1 MTDREKIISND
12 YYDLI
17 ADYTLRKGMND
28 LEGTVYQPVNGEIGV
43 AYVERSAVIPMSV
56 SSFTYPVIPKLYG
69 LMQDQQGK
77 VFDPTPLIRS
87 GITQVQKGALNLTG
101 RGVVIGFLDTGI
113 RYEEE
118 VFKNPDGTTRILGI
132 WDQTIQ
138 DGEPPAGILYGT
150 EYRREDINIALQSE
164 NPREIVPSYDEDGH
178 GTALASVAAGSA
190 IRGGLGF
197 LGAAPEAGIV
207 MVKLRQAKQ
216 YLRDFYLVPQEA
228 AAFAESDILV
238 ALRYLESYAISLAR
252 PLVICVA
259 LGTNMGDHA
268 GHSIMADYLNQI
280 ATRRSRA
287 VLVCGGNEGNSA
299 HHYMGSS
306 MEGLRE
312 TIDNVEI
319 RVGENAGGF
328 VAELWGDIPAQH
340 AISIRTPGGETTPRV
355 DFREQNSR
363 EFTFIFEKGKVQV
376 DHVLVEQESG
386 EELIF
391 FRFIDPSPGVWTVQV
406 TISENS
412 GSNSAFHMWLPLT
425 EFLRSETYFLR
436 PSPYYTLTEPSNVGE
451 VITTTTYNDANGS
464 FWMDSGRGYTRLG
477 EIKPDICSPGVNI
490 QTVLGPRTGSS
501 VAGAIAAGASALFLQ
516 WAVVERNQVRVESIE
531 LKHYLIRGA
540 DRMEGE
546 SYPNREW
553 GDYDIIVSSQQ
564 GASKIK
570 VFRWFSP
577 NIFSLQKQ

>member
-1 MTDREKIISND
+1 M
-12 YYDLI
+12 LF
-17 ADYTLRKGMND
+17 
-28 LEGTVYQPVNGEIGV
+28 
-43 AYVERSAVIPMSV
+43 RS
-56 SSFTYPVIPKLYG
+56 
-69 LMQDQQGK
+69 
-77 VFDPTPLIRS
+77 
-87 GITQVQKGALNLTG
+87 
-101 RGVVIGFLDTGI
+101 
-113 RYEEE
+113 
-118 VFKNPDGTTRILGI
+118 
-132 WDQTIQ
+132 
-138 DGEPPAGILYGT
+138 
-150 EYRREDINIALQSE
+150 
-164 NPREIVPSYDEDGH
+164 
-178 GTALASVAAGSA
+178 
-190 IRGGLGF
+190 
-197 LGAAPEAGIV
+197 
-207 MVKLRQAKQ
+207 
-216 YLRDFYLVPQEA
+216 
-228 AAFAESDILV
+228 
-238 ALRYLESYAISLAR
+238 
-252 PLVICVA
+252 
-259 LGTNMGDHA
+259 
-268 GHSIMADYLNQI
+268 ADYLNQI
-280 ATRRSRA
+280 VTRRSRA

-501 VAGAIAAGASALFLQ
+501 VAVAIAAGASALFLQ
-516 WAVVERNQVRVESIE
+516 WAVEIGRASCRERV
-531 LKHYLIRGA
+531 
-540 DRMEGE
+540 
-546 SYPNREW
+546 
-553 GDYDIIVSSQQ
+553 
-564 GASKIK
+564 
-570 VFRWFSP
+570 
-577 NIFSLQKQ
+577 

>member
-1 MTDREKIISND
+1 M
-12 YYDLI
+12 
-17 ADYTLRKGMND
+17 
-28 LEGTVYQPVNGEIGV
+28 
-43 AYVERSAVIPMSV
+43 
-56 SSFTYPVIPKLYG
+56 
-69 LMQDQQGK
+69 
-77 VFDPTPLIRS
+77 
-87 GITQVQKGALNLTG
+87 
-101 RGVVIGFLDTGI
+101 
-113 RYEEE
+113 
-118 VFKNPDGTTRILGI
+118 
-132 WDQTIQ
+132 
-138 DGEPPAGILYGT
+138 
-150 EYRREDINIALQSE
+150 
-164 NPREIVPSYDEDGH
+164 
-178 GTALASVAAGSA
+178 
-190 IRGGLGF
+190 
-197 LGAAPEAGIV
+197 
-207 MVKLRQAKQ
+207 
-216 YLRDFYLVPQEA
+216 
-228 AAFAESDILV
+228 
-238 ALRYLESYAISLAR
+238 
-252 PLVICVA
+252 
-259 LGTNMGDHA
+259 
-268 GHSIMADYLNQI
+268 
-280 ATRRSRA
+280 
-287 VLVCGGNEGNSA
+287 
-299 HHYMGSS
+299 
-306 MEGLRE
+306 
-312 TIDNVEI
+312 
-319 RVGENAGGF
+319 
-328 VAELWGDIPAQH
+328 AELWGDIPAQH

-501 VAGAIAAGASALFLQ
+501 VAVGIAAGASALFLQ